1 MSSGPA
7 PCRGGGPGV
16 APGQLKGFWVGDEEK
31 PVGSAGGQWF
41 SPCRG
46 ALAVFIANKELT
58 STHFSPGAQSPKIR
72 LLASHM

>member
-1 MSSGPA
+1 M
-7 PCRGGGPGV
+7 

-58 STHFSPGAQSPKIR
+58 SPQELSSPGYSFWQAPCEP
-72 LLASHM
+72 LTVL